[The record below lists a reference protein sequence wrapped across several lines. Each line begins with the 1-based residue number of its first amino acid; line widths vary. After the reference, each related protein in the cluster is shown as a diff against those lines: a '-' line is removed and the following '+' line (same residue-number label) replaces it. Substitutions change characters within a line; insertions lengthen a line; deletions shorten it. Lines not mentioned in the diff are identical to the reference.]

1 VGCEWVTLSVNFVQL
16 GERVKVAEASDVQ
29 CLSGSCVRTM
39 PKGECLL
46 VGAEAWAL
54 QVGLGVLAFLSLV
67 YKRYKVC
74 VAPILCTATLP
85 RLALHAR
92 KAVRGSVTVSCV
104 RLLTLPHCHM
114 WQPLRELQERQ
125 ACFTQS
131 SVSAV
136 VSL

>member
-1 VGCEWVTLSVNFVQL
+1 
-16 GERVKVAEASDVQ
+16 
-29 CLSGSCVRTM
+29 M

-74 VAPILCTATLP
+74 VDSALQVLP

-92 KAVRGSVTVSCV
+92 KALRGSVSVSCV
-104 RLLTLPHCHM
+104 RLRALPHCYM

-131 SVSAV
+131 SVLV
-136 VSL
+136 GVSLCTSEMCLGVIQRHLHARTQTRTHTHARV